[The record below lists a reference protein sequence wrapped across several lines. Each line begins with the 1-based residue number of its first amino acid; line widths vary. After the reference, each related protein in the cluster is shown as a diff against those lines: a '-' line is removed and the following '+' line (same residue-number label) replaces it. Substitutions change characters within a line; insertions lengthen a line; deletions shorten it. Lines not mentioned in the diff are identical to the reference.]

1 MKRLPDLWI
10 DKLFARLQGVYG
22 RDFTGQFSTG
32 MVNGVDAGLEN
43 AKQVWSDELGGFA
56 DHPEAIAYALANLP
70 DRCPNSI
77 GFRDLCRR
85 APRKAADALEHK
97 PSPEELARGLE
108 KLNEAKRAVVTQ
120 KRDLLDWA
128 RKPRSPIA
136 FAAVLELAVRDED
149 DRFIE
154 IVDDLRKAGHVV
166 GDELV
171 RRFDH
176 GSREW
181 VGVV

>member
-32 MVNGVDAGLEN
+32 MVNGMDAGLEN
-43 AKQVWSDELGGFA
+43 AKQTWAEELGGFS
-56 DHPEAIAYALANLP
+56 DHPEAIAYALSNLP

-85 APRKAADALEHK
+85 APRKALDALEHK

-108 KLNEAKRAVVTQ
+108 KLQEAQKVVAKP

-128 RKPRSPIA
+128 RKPRSAMA
-136 FAAVLELAVRDED
+136 FAAVLEMAIRDED
-149 DRFIE
+149 DRFVE
-154 IVDDLRKAGHVV
+154 ILNDLREAGHVV
-166 GDELV
+166 ADHLV
-171 RRFDH
+171 RRYDH
-176 GSREW
+176 GSHSW

>member
-1 MKRLPDLWI
+1 MKRLPDMWI

-43 AKQVWSDELGGFA
+43 AKQTWAEELGGFVDNA
-56 DHPEAIAYALANLP
+56 EAIAYALSNLP

-77 GFRDLCRR
+77 GFRELCRR
-85 APRKAADALEHK
+85 APRKAVDMLEHK
-97 PSPEELARGLE
+97 LTPEEMARGIE
-108 KLNEAKRAVVTQ
+108 KLQEAQNVVATK
-120 KRDLLDWA
+120 KRDFLCWA
-128 RKPRSPIA
+128 RKPRSALA
-136 FAAVLELAVRDED
+136 FAAVLAMAVRDED

-154 IVDDLRKAGHVV
+154 ILEDLRKAGHVV

-171 RRFDH
+171 RLWDI
-176 GSREW
+176 GSTSW
-181 VGVV
+181 VPVK